1 MQQAVALQRSRPA
14 RWESMLHALKAYVEQ
29 HAGRYPAAHEQNGAD
44 EEARRLSSW
53 ALMQRMVS
61 PESSAAS
68 PSPSR
73 GGLSTHHD
81 LGLTE
86 LDLFGAL
93 CCSAGPAAK
102 PWLDQ
107 S

>member
-1 MQQAVALQRSRPA
+1 
-14 RWESMLHALKAYVEQ
+14 MLHALKAYVEQ

-61 PESSAAS
+61 PESSAAPS
-68 PSPSR
+68 PPLPPSR

-86 LDLFGAL
+86 LDLFSAL
-93 CCSAGPAAK
+93 C
-102 PWLDQ
+102 
-107 S
+107 